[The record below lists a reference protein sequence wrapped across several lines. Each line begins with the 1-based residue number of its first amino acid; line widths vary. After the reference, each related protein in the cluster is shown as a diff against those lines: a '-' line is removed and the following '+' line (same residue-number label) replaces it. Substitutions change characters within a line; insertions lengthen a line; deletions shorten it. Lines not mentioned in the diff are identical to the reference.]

1 MQHTNTKRNL
11 VAYTLLAGILFVALV
26 GALLAQNAVAQ
37 ENTTPVAL
45 RVTCI
50 PSALEVRP
58 NTPVTWRATVV
69 SDNPE
74 AAIFY
79 TWSGVNIT
87 TANSPTVTTSYGSI
101 GTKEA
106 RVTVVSQGSSAS
118 ATCSVEVKNA
128 AQPPTNTGGGSNN
141 NRPGGNEGTPPAV
154 GESQVGED
162 SPARRQQGEG
172 QDGGQFEQQLQQL
185 AKSVLECT
193 LKNMLG
199 QGIGGLLGGLGGGV
213 GGVLGGSNPLSSIMG
228 GGGGG
233 LEGIL
238 GGLMGG
244 GQAVPVNT
252 VSINDY
258 VKSTTAKETGLP
270 TAGGLFQSPSMDS
283 IAYCLANSVV
293 KYTSEGAARWMN
305 TGMGGNP
312 AYVENLGRLQR
323 DTKNLATERFIQ
335 GYAQKP
341 GFTHL
346 DETALNNIIAQ
357 QQKQPLYMRTA
368 VEPQADDTW
377 SQFLNRGETAN
388 SSILRQLEAQADLEK
403 QQAGSLHTAE
413 LEYQT
418 NEGFISKKDPE
429 TGDATVPG
437 IVAGRQA
444 QTRIEIP
451 EEKLSMLDELG
462 EALEALFEAIFSLV
476 PGGIIEKVLQ

>member
-1 MQHTNTKRNL
+1 MQHTITKRK
-11 VAYTLLAGILFVALV
+11 VIAHVLLAGTLLVTLV
-26 GALLAQNAVAQ
+26 GALLAQNVIAQ
-37 ENTTPVAL
+37 ETTTPVAL
-45 RVTCI
+45 RVSCI
-50 PSALEVRP
+50 PSAQEVRP

-69 SDNPE
+69 SNNPD
-74 AAIFY
+74 ATIFY

-87 TANSPTVTTSYGSI
+87 TVNGPAVTTSYGSI

-106 RVTVVSQGSSAS
+106 TVTVVSQGTTAS
-118 ATCSVEVKNA
+118 ATCEVEVKNTA
-128 AQPPTNTGGGSNN
+128 TTTPTNNNTNNGNN
-141 NRPGGNEGTPPAV
+141 NRTNQGTPPNV
-154 GESQVGED
+154 GESQVEED

-199 QGIGGLLGGLGGGV
+199 QGLGGLLGGLGGGAS
-213 GGVLGGSNPLSSIMG
+213 GSNPLSSIMG

-270 TAGGLFQSPSMDS
+270 SAGGLFQSPSMDS

-305 TGMGGNP
+305 TGYNGNP
-312 AYVENLGRLQR
+312 TYIENPTRYFN
-323 DTKNLATERFIQ
+323 DTHQLATEKFLQ
-335 GYAQKP
+335 QYAAKP
-341 GFTHL
+341 GFSQQDQTI
-346 DETALNNIIAQ
+346 LNQIIQEQ
-357 QQKQPLYMRTA
+357 QGAPSYLQPGTMPSGQNERWIDQFARRHGDPNSGVITKGLNAR
-368 VEPQADDTW
+368 AD
-377 SQFLNRGETAN
+377 
-388 SSILRQLEAQADLEK
+388 LEAQQGFAVDV
-403 QQAGSLHTAE
+403 AE
-413 LEYQT
+413 FEGLV
-418 NEGFISKKDPE
+418 NEGNISKKNPE
-429 TGDATVPG
+429 TGDVEVPG

-444 QTRIEIP
+444 QTRLELP
-451 EEKLSMLDELG
+451 EGKLELADELG
-462 EALEALFEAIFSLV
+462 EALEALFEAVFSIV
-476 PGGIIEKVLQ
+476 PGAILQKIGN